1 MDYLT
6 GFCSLPPY
14 RWAANR
20 PQPGRIRTDLNIASP
35 WLHHLL
41 ENHRQLFGFSCHG
54 SPHCQNTRVDGWPR
68 KLDHNPAEKALD
80 AAFGDFVHS
89 TYGGKRF

>member
-1 MDYLT
+1 MGYLT
-6 GFCSLPPY
+6 GFSSLPPY
-14 RWAANR
+14 RWAANL

-54 SPHCQNTRVDGWPR
+54 SPHCQNARVVDWLCNLGVDPAN
-68 KLDHNPAEKALD
+68 KSTNPATVDLC
-80 AAFGDFVHS
+80 
-89 TYGGKRF
+89 